1 MKTLKTTVTGVLI
14 VFLALSSI
22 AANAWGHI
30 PETLEHK
37 GETLV
42 LNGSGARRILFM
54 APYEAGLYLK
64 YPDNSGF
71 AIAQAEKPMAIRLHM
86 TAPSHRPIMIRSLY
100 NGMRNA
106 VDSLGGNFSVLE
118 DRIETLISYFS
129 DELLQGDIYDFY
141 YIPGEGVHALKN
153 GRNLGTI
160 TGSDFKA
167 AFFGIWLNDTAS
179 VDKSLKQALLGGEAV
194 ITRAEITASVPEEVP
209 DYQADRKNIEQ
220 SHVYFNFDS
229 YILTAEAKFVLDA
242 KAAWM
247 HAHPQINIRMEVHA
261 DYRGSARYNRKLS
274 ENRAKATRDYLQQ
287 LGIDPHRI
295 KMKIYGSD
303 NSSETAHQLA
313 EDRRIEFKV
322 EEQQYQQ

>member
-118 DRIETLISYFS
+118 DRIETLISFFPG
-129 DELLQGDIYDFY
+129 ELMQGDIYDFY

-194 ITRAEITASVPEEVP
+194 ASSAEITVPVPEEVSGDQP
-209 DYQADRKNIEQ
+209 DIKNFEQ
-220 SHVYFNFDS
+220 NHVYFDFDS
-229 YILTAEAKFVLDA
+229 TLLTADAKSVLDA

-247 HAHPQINIRMEVHA
+247 HAHPHIIVRMEVYA
-261 DYRGSARYNRKLS
+261 DYRGSARYNRNLS
-274 ENRAKATRDYLQQ
+274 ENRARAVRDYLEQ

-295 KMKIYGSD
+295 NTKVYGSD
-303 NSSETAHQLA
+303 RSSETAHQLA

-322 EEQQYQQ
+322 EEREYRH